1 VVGDLLDRLAGE
13 HLGVL
18 AGLLDRLGVVRPPR
32 CQGRV
37 AVVFEQFGLPVPT
50 AGQQPQ
56 PMHEHHRLESGGI
69 RALALLE
76 LVLVIV
82 LSLGETLDSAEVMA
96 GSFQAGSRA
105 P

>member
-1 VVGDLLDRLAGE
+1 
-13 HLGVL
+13 
-18 AGLLDRLGVVRPPR
+18 
-32 CQGRV
+32 
-37 AVVFEQFGLPVPT
+37 
-50 AGQQPQ
+50 
-56 PMHEHHRLESGGI
+56 MHEHHRLESGGI